1 MFPPT
6 VIGILSNIF
15 GAALMGAI
23 AGVIAGLFGSTALT
37 GAICGAIAGAV
48 IGAIF
53 GFSPSPADG
62 PLVDFFSGWGFGGL
76 GGGIVGSFVA
86 GSSWLGGFLS
96 AGVGWTLGLAISG
109 IFMAVAISKL
119 KGTSKNSS

>member
-37 GAICGAIAGAV
+37 GAISGAIAGAV

-62 PLVDFFSGWGFGGL
+62 PLVDFFQAGGL
-76 GGGIVGSFVA
+76 VA
-86 GSSWLGGFLS
+86 
-96 AGVGWTLGLAISG
+96 LAEAS
-109 IFMAVAISKL
+109 
-119 KGTSKNSS
+119 